1 MRLLSRADKTGAT
14 TGGIDADASSNPPQ
28 QADDDTLIG
37 QAEAE
42 AVDAETRAARAR
54 ARVRELRQ
62 KADLQPAGD
71 ASEPEDDTDPR
82 PDPDAARSRPATRW
96 WVPKPASAVAIV
108 AVLAGVTLLAASG
121 YLLWGHHLEQREQQ
135 RRAAF
140 AAAASQ
146 AVVTLMS
153 IDSAKAEDNVRQ
165 ILDNSTGQFRDDFQ
179 AEADDFV
186 KTAQESKAV
195 TKASAQAVA
204 VESMTPTSATVLVT
218 AATTVSN
225 SAGADQ
231 QPRNWRLSVDMVE
244 DGQQMK
250 LTKVE
255 FVP

>member
-1 MRLLSRADKTGAT
+1 MRLPSRVDRKRAT
-14 TGGIDADASSNPPQ
+14 VREIDADASEP
-28 QADDDTLIG
+28 ADGRTLLK

-42 AVDAETRAARAR
+42 AVEAEARATEARAR
-54 ARVRELRQ
+54 ADELRQ
-62 KADLQPAGD
+62 NAGRHPADDGSAPEDTTDPLPGLD
-71 ASEPEDDTDPR
+71 ASK
-82 PDPDAARSRPATRW
+82 SRPAIRW
-96 WVPKPASAVAIV
+96 RRPKPASMVAVA
-108 AVLAGVTLLAASG
+108 AMLAGISLLAASG

-165 ILDNSTGQFRDDFQ
+165 ILDNSTGQFRDDFRS
-179 AEADDFV
+179 EADDFV
-186 KTAQESKAV
+186 KTAQQSKAA

-204 VESMTPTSATVLVT
+204 VESMTPNSATVLVT

-231 QPRNWRLSVDMVE
+231 QPRNWRLSVDMVD

>member
-1 MRLLSRADKTGAT
+1 MRLLSRVDKTST
-14 TGGIDADASSNPPQ
+14 TTDEQS
-28 QADDDTLIG
+28 LVG

-42 AVDAETRAARAR
+42 AIEAEARAARAR
-54 ARVRELRQ
+54 ARADELRER
-62 KADLQPAGD
+62 AALQSDDVDKSEPAG
-71 ASEPEDDTDPR
+71 ARRWRPR
-82 PDPDAARSRPATRW
+82 P
-96 WVPKPASAVAIV
+96 ASLV
-108 AVLAGVTLLAASG
+108 AVVALLAGVALLVSSG

-153 IDSAKAEDNVRQ
+153 IDSAKAEENVRQ
-165 ILDNSTGQFRDDFQ
+165 ILDNSTGQFHDDFQ
-179 AEADDFV
+179 AEAGDFV
-186 KTAQESKAV
+186 KTAQQSKAV
-195 TKASAQAVA
+195 TKASAQVAA
-204 VESMTPTSATVLVT
+204 VESMTSTTATVLVT

-231 QPRNWRLSVDMVE
+231 QPRNWRLSVDMVD

>member
-1 MRLLSRADKTGAT
+1 MRLLSRVDKTSAT
-14 TGGIDADASSNPPQ
+14 TDEQS
-28 QADDDTLIG
+28 LVG

-42 AVDAETRAARAR
+42 AIEAEARAAQARAR
-54 ARVRELRQ
+54 ADELRER
-62 KADLQPAGD
+62 AALQSDDVDPSELAG
-71 ASEPEDDTDPR
+71 ARWWRPR
-82 PDPDAARSRPATRW
+82 P
-96 WVPKPASAVAIV
+96 AS
-108 AVLAGVTLLAASG
+108 LAAVVALFAGIALLVGSG

-153 IDSAKAEDNVRQ
+153 IDSAKAEENVRQ
-165 ILDNSTGQFRDDFQ
+165 ILDNSTGQFHDDFQ
-179 AEADDFV
+179 AEAGDFV
-186 KTAQESKAV
+186 KTAQQSKAV
-195 TKASAQAVA
+195 TKASAQAAA
-204 VESMTPTSATVLVT
+204 VESMTSTTATVLVT

-231 QPRNWRLSVDMVE
+231 QPRNWRLSVDMVD

>member
-1 MRLLSRADKTGAT
+1 MRLLSRVDKTSART
-14 TGGIDADASSNPPQ
+14 DEQS
-28 QADDDTLIG
+28 LLG

-42 AVDAETRAARAR
+42 AIEAEARAAQARAR
-54 ARVRELRQ
+54 ADELRER
-62 KADLQPAGD
+62 ALQSD
-71 ASEPEDDTDPR
+71 DVNTSERTDPGVSQGR
-82 PDPDAARSRPATRW
+82 TGTRW
-96 WVPKPASAVAIV
+96 WRPRPASLAAVV
-108 AVLAGVTLLAASG
+108 ALLAGVALLVASG
-121 YLLWGHHLEQREQQ
+121 YLLWGHHLEQREQH

-165 ILDNSTGQFRDDFQ
+165 ILDNSTGQFREDFQ
-179 AEADDFV
+179 AEAGDFV
-186 KTAQESKAV
+186 KTAQQSKAV

-204 VESMTPTSATVLVT
+204 VESMTSTTATVLVT

-225 SAGADQ
+225 SAGVDQ
-231 QPRNWRLSVDMVE
+231 QPRNWRLSVDMVD

>member
-1 MRLLSRADKTGAT
+1 MRLMSRVDKTTAT
-14 TGGIDADASSNPPQ
+14 EEQS
-28 QADDDTLIG
+28 LIG

-42 AVDAETRAARAR
+42 AVEAEARAATARAR
-54 ARVRELRQ
+54 ADELRR
-62 KADLQPAGD
+62 KADPQP
-71 ASEPEDDTDPR
+71 DDD
-82 PDPDAARSRPATRW
+82 
-96 WVPKPASAVAIV
+96 AVAPEPTDSVVGRGRRWRPSVTGLVSVI
-108 AVLAGVTLLAASG
+108 ALLAGVALLTASG
-121 YLLWGHHLEQREQQ
+121 YLLWGHHLEQREVQ

-165 ILDNSTGQFRDDFQ
+165 ILDNSAGQFHDDFQ
-179 AEADDFV
+179 AEAQDFV
-186 KTAQESKAV
+186 KTAQQSKSV
-195 TKASAQAVA
+195 TKADAQAVA
-204 VESMTPTSATVLVT
+204 VESMTPTTATVLVT

-225 SAGADQ
+225 SAGAYQ
-231 QPRNWRLSVDMVE
+231 QPRNWRLSVDMVD

>member
-1 MRLLSRADKTGAT
+1 MRLLSRVDKTVAEEHD
-14 TGGIDADASSNPPQ
+14 TGDDAA
-28 QADDDTLIG
+28 

-42 AVDAETRAARAR
+42 ALEAESRAAQARAR
-54 ARVRELRQ
+54 ADELRER
-62 KADLQPAGD
+62 ADHAADGD
-71 ASEPEDDTDPR
+71 GAPER
-82 PDPDAARSRPATRW
+82 GSVARRW
-96 WVPKPASAVAIV
+96 RPKPASVVALTAILSGG
-108 AVLAGVTLLAASG
+108 ALLAASG
-121 YLLWGHHLEQREQQ
+121 YLLWGHHVDQQEQQ

-140 AAAASQ
+140 AATASQ

-165 ILDNSTGQFRDDFQ
+165 ILDNSTGQFHDDFQ

-204 VESMTPTSATVLVT
+204 VESMTEDSATVLVT

-231 QPRNWRLSVDMVE
+231 QPRNWRLSVDMVD
-244 DGQQMK
+244 DGGQKK

-255 FVP
+255 FIP

>member
-1 MRLLSRADKTGAT
+1 MRLLSRVDKTSAT
-14 TGGIDADASSNPPQ
+14 TDEQS
-28 QADDDTLIG
+28 LLG

-42 AVDAETRAARAR
+42 AVEAEARAAQARAR
-54 ARVRELRQ
+54 ADELRER
-62 KADLQPAGD
+62 AALQSDGVDMSEPAG
-71 ASEPEDDTDPR
+71 ARWWRPR
-82 PDPDAARSRPATRW
+82 P
-96 WVPKPASAVAIV
+96 ASV
-108 AVLAGVTLLAASG
+108 AVVVALLAGIALLVASG
-121 YLLWGHHLEQREQQ
+121 YLLWGHHLEQREQH

-165 ILDNSTGQFRDDFQ
+165 ILDNSTGQFHDDFQ
-179 AEADDFV
+179 AEAADFV
-186 KTAQESKAV
+186 KTARQSKAV

-204 VESMTPTSATVLVT
+204 VESMTSTTATVLVT

-225 SAGADQ
+225 YAGADQ
-231 QPRNWRLSVDMVE
+231 QPRNWRLSVDMVD
-244 DGQQMK
+244 DGHQMK

>member
-1 MRLLSRADKTGAT
+1 MRLMSRVDKTTAT
-14 TGGIDADASSNPPQ
+14 DEES
-28 QADDDTLIG
+28 LIG

-42 AVDAETRAARAR
+42 AVEAEARAAQARAR
-54 ARVRELRQ
+54 ADELRR
-62 KADLQPAGD
+62 KADPQPDDD
-71 ASEPEDDTDPR
+71 ADAPEATDSGVVKSRRWR
-82 PDPDAARSRPATRW
+82 PSATRL
-96 WVPKPASAVAIV
+96 VSVVAL
-108 AVLAGVTLLAASG
+108 LAGVALLAASG

-165 ILDNSTGQFRDDFQ
+165 ILDNSAGQFHEDFQ
-179 AEADDFV
+179 AEAQDFV
-186 KTAQESKAV
+186 KTAQQSKSV
-195 TKASAQAVA
+195 TKADAQAVA
-204 VESMTPTSATVLVT
+204 VESMTPTTATVLVT

-231 QPRNWRLSVDMVE
+231 QPRNWRLSVDMVD

>member
-1 MRLLSRADKTGAT
+1 MRLLSRVDKTDAT
-14 TGGIDADASSNPPQ
+14 AGGIDADASSADRQ
-28 QADDDTLIG
+28 QP
-37 QAEAE
+37 
-42 AVDAETRAARAR
+42 VD
-54 ARVRELRQ
+54 
-62 KADLQPAGD
+62 D
-71 ASEPEDDTDPR
+71 ASAPEDTTDPL
-82 PDPDAARSRPATRW
+82 PDPDDVQRRPAVRW
-96 WVPKPASAVAIV
+96 WRLKPASALAIA
-108 AVLAGVTLLAASG
+108 AVLAGIAVLATSG

-153 IDSAKAEDNVRQ
+153 IDSTKAEENVRQ
-165 ILDNSTGQFRDDFQ
+165 ILDNSTGQFHDDFE
-179 AEADDFV
+179 AEADAFV
-186 KTAQESKAV
+186 ETAQASKSV

-204 VESMTPTSATVLVT
+204 VESMTPTTATVLVT

-250 LTKVE
+250 LVKVE